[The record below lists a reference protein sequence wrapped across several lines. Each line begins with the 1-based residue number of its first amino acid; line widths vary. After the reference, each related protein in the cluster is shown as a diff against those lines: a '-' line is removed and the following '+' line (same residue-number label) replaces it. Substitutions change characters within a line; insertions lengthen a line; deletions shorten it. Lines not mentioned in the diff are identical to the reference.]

1 MTMQY
6 DVSSTHLN
14 QSGACY
20 TDRTRIKGIALVGS
34 ANAGTLNLWDST
46 VAPTAATYGRSGYTV
61 TVASNAHGLVTGQQ
75 VGITFSVAG
84 GVSAT
89 NGNYIVTVTDAN
101 TFTITDINTGTVASS
116 TVCNYV
122 SSPVSNNL
130 SPWLTSMDTA
140 AFTGGAQ
147 TIFFNFPGEGLL
159 CHRGIWA
166 TFSNMT
172 GLTVFYG

>member
-1 MTMQY
+1 MAMQT
-6 DVSSTHLN
+6 DVLSTHLN

-20 TDRTRIKGIALVGS
+20 VGRTRLKGIALVGT
-34 ANAGTLNLWDST
+34 ATAGTLNLWDST

-61 TVASNAHGLVTGQQ
+61 TVASTGHGLTTGQQ
-75 VGITFSVAG
+75 VGITFSVASG
-84 GVSAT
+84 AGAT

-122 SSPVSNNL
+122 ASPVSNSL

-140 AFTGGAQ
+140 AVTSGAQ
-147 TIFFNFPGEGLL
+147 TIFFNPPGEGMV
-159 CHRGIWA
+159 CHQGLWA